1 MVLLRIHCRQLLRA
15 KDGVGKMYALSTK
28 GGLMGFR
35 SMRGMATTSA
45 GINKY
50 SKNITQPKSQGAS
63 QAMRIVRWSIGLT
76 E

>member
-15 KDGVGKMYALSTK
+15 KDGVGKMYVLFAE
-28 GGLMGFR
+28 GELMGFR
-35 SMRGMATTSA
+35 TIRGMATTSA

-63 QAMRIVRWSIGLT
+63 QAMCIVRWSIGLID
-76 E
+76 